1 MQGATLNI
9 DLVLILS
16 MYKLISIRLSG
27 VPYAA
32 SGQYGTVY
40 RDSKV
45 GIYIVHVIVAIYE
58 IV

>member
-1 MQGATLNI
+1 
-9 DLVLILS
+9 

-27 VPYAA
+27 VPYAYGTVRYAA

-45 GIYIVHVIVAIYE
+45 GIYLVHVIVAIYE